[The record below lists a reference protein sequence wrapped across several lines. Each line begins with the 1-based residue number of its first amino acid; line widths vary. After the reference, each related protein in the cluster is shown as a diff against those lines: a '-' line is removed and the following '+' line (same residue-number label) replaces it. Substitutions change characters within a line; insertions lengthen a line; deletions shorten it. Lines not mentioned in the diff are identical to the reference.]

1 MIIKQIKWEKA
12 NTGWV
17 KLNTNGSADIAAGTT
32 GGGGLIRDD
41 RGSWI
46 MGFTR
51 KIDKADSFLAETQAL
66 HDGLLLCNQLKF
78 NAVMVELDAKALVD
92 ALKKSFIC

>member
-32 GGGGLIRDD
+32 EGGGLIRDD

-51 KIDKADSFLAETQAL
+51 KIDKADSFLAET
-66 HDGLLLCNQLKF
+66 
-78 NAVMVELDAKALVD
+78 
-92 ALKKSFIC
+92 